1 MRTDDDDDGAV
12 LLSTGVVGRELLL
25 RASFSWPI
33 GNDADAFREE
43 EDDEELK
50 GGSGDRGRKKEDMTT
65 LWMRVRVQ
73 SSVGEGFRSW
83 GG

>member
-50 GGSGDRGRKKEDMTT
+50 GGSGDRGRKKEDMMT
-65 LWMRVRVQ
+65 LLWAVDEWVQ
-73 SSVGEGFRSW
+73 SSEFCWRGF
-83 GG
+83 